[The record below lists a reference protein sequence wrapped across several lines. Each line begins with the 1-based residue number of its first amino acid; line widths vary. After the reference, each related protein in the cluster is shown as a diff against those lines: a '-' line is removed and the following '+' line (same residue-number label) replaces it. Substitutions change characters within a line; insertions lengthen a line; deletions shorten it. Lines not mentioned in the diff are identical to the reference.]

1 MEFKIEEDKISLYVN
16 SKRVSWVVYRQS
28 GDEIELLA
36 TFTAKGEEGKGYAS
50 KVVEK
55 ALDYARSFEK
65 IKISCPYIKHW
76 IGKHGFDRKVEYTKL
91 LEFKEALEK
100 FNRFHSP
107 EAVAEFMREDGDL
120 VYVKFTGPFCVSC
133 GVYDYFEDVT
143 QDADAEV
150 VDYEEVEDGFVVK
163 YRLL

>member
-1 MEFKIEEDKISLYVN
+1 MDFRIEEGRMSLYAN
-16 SKRVSWVVYRQS
+16 SKRLSWVIYRQH
-28 GDEIELLA
+28 GNEIELIA
-36 TFTAKGEEGKGYAS
+36 TITAKGEEGKGYAS

-55 ALDYARSFEK
+55 ALEHAAKFEK
-65 IKISCPYIKHW
+65 IRVSCPYIKKW
-76 IGKHGFDRKVEYTKL
+76 IEKHGFERDVEYTRL
-91 LEFKEALEK
+91 LEFKEAVEK

-107 EAVAEFMREDGDL
+107 EAVAEYLKGESDI

-143 QDADAEV
+143 QDVDAEV
-150 VDYEEVEDGFVVK
+150 MDYEEVEDGFIVR